1 MGQKHGYIFIE
12 EEIQM
17 ASKRKYALSPNDQ
30 GGENERKFIAA
41 TFLAKIKFENIQM
54 ITY

>member
-1 MGQKHGYIFIE
+1 MGQKPGYIFIE

-17 ASKRKYALSPNDQ
+17 ASKKNMLHLFNDQ
-30 GGENERKFIAA
+30 GGENERQFITAR
-41 TFLAKIKFENIQM
+41 FLAKIKFENIQM